1 MNKLENKY
9 TEEDIIELTKLHD
22 SSLQVIQSHVSNIRT
37 LLAINNRKGLINE
50 LNRLDDYLYEY
61 RLYNQEDIKKSESD
75 TCNNNSL

>member
-1 MNKLENKY
+1 MEKKY

-22 SSLQVIQSHVSNIRT
+22 STLQVVQTHISNIRT

-50 LNRLDDYLYEY
+50 LNRLDNYLYEY

>member
-1 MNKLENKY
+1 MEKKY

-22 SSLQVIQSHVSNIRT
+22 SSLQVIQAHVSNIRT
-37 LLAINNRKGLINE
+37 LLAINNRQGLINE
-50 LNRLDDYLYEY
+50 LNRLDNYLYKY

>member
-22 SSLQVIQSHVSNIRT
+22 SSLQVIQVHVSNIRT

-50 LNRLDDYLYEY
+50 LNRLDNYLYNY

>member
-1 MNKLENKY
+1 MEKKY

-22 SSLQVIQSHVSNIRT
+22 SSLQVIQAHVSNIRT

-50 LNRLDDYLYEY
+50 LNRLDNYLYKY